1 MIRSFEICEKIKII
15 LTETLKSKV
24 LVVKILL
31 DVFELFS
38 KSKPRQYLNIIYLED
53 YIVWV

>member
-15 LTETLKSKV
+15 LTETLHSKV

-31 DVFELFS
+31 AVFELFS
-38 KSKPRQYLNIIYLED
+38 KAKPRQYLNIIYLED
-53 YIVWV
+53 YIIWV